1 MSRREEVVKNVQMPK
16 QLQKKPWP
24 NIQTVKHTKYKQ
36 TNNKRSTLTCLSI
49 LSARLTLKEPLNTKQ
64 PSLNKRGQLGEEVSR
79 EVNRSAVAAHAL
91 VNHLSG
97 LGDRTVLDSRN
108 LAAVRIRHEA
118 DGESQHTLRS
128 AVVGGTAGAGGAG
141 RGSSVV
147 EGHLAFAGG
156 VLGAGAGGT
165 GSELLQRSGDGG
177 CAEGA
182 EDGEG
187 LEDGGHCDCFVGIK
201 KEVIDN
207 R

>member
-1 MSRREEVVKNVQMPK
+1 MFKCQMSKC
-16 QLQKKPWP
+16 P
-24 NIQTVKHTKYKQ
+24 NSSKRNHGQTVKHKHNQ
-36 TNNKRSTLTCLSI
+36 TINDQRLLGCLV

-64 PSLNKRGQLGEEVSR
+64 PTLNKRGQLGEEVSR
-79 EVNRSAVAAHAL
+79 EVNRPAVAAHAL
-91 VNHLSG
+91 VNDLSG
-97 LGDRTVLDSRN
+97 LGDRSVLDSHG

-128 AVVGGTAGAGGAG
+128 AIVGGTTGAGGAG

-156 VLGAGAGGT
+156 VLGAGVGGT

-182 EDGEG
+182 EDGES
-187 LEDGGHCDCFVGIK
+187 LEDGGHCDCCVCGFVVFGISK
-201 KEVIDN
+201 RK
-207 R
+207 